1 MIPNTQAS
9 QLVEPAS
16 FDDLFFTYSQ
26 SLSPMVRLQTSART
40 HHCNTSSFS
49 ISGISH
55 FGHCL
60 PGFLLTPSYTPT
72 STTVNHT
79 EVSNS
84 LNLPPFLTASY
95 SVPFAPLSRLN
106 PRLIIIITAL
116 HAPHPPAVSPALS
129 YSMAKPATRVT
140 ANTSG
145 SLPATV
151 QPNSEARK
159 QTATLGG
166 LTVNFKTASPRG
178 DQVSPRQQPCCTSL
192 HIQF

>member
-1 MIPNTQAS
+1 
-9 QLVEPAS
+9 
-16 FDDLFFTYSQ
+16 
-26 SLSPMVRLQTSART
+26 MVRLQTSART
-40 HHCNTSSFS
+40 RNCNTSSFS

-55 FGHCL
+55 FSHYL
-60 PGFLLTPSYTPT
+60 PGFLLTLSYTPT

-95 SVPFAPLSRLN
+95 SVSCAPLSRLN
-106 PRLIIIITAL
+106 PRSIIIITSL
-116 HAPHPPAVSPALS
+116 HAPHLPAVSPTELFNGQACT
-129 YSMAKPATRVT
+129 PVT

-151 QPNSEARK
+151 QLNSEARE
-159 QTATLGG
+159 QTATPAG
-166 LTVNFKTASPRG
+166 LTVNVKTASPRV
-178 DQVSPRQQPCCTSL
+178 DPQVSPMQQPCCICL